1 MKEEFIVYVLFSEKT
16 NNFYKGHTNNLSYRF
31 FRHNNGLEKSTKYGA
46 PWKLVYTEKFNLK
59 SDAIKREN
67 ELKTGKGRDFIKQF
81 RPGSPPRR
89 TKD

>member
-1 MKEEFIVYVLFSEKT
+1 MKEEYFVYVLYSKKLDQT
-16 NNFYKGHTNNLSYRF
+16 YTGHSNNVDCRLVKHNL
-31 FRHNNGLEKSTKYGA
+31 GLEKSTKHGI
-46 PWKLVYTEKFNLK
+46 PWKIIYTEKFK
-59 SDAIKREN
+59 TRGEAIKREK